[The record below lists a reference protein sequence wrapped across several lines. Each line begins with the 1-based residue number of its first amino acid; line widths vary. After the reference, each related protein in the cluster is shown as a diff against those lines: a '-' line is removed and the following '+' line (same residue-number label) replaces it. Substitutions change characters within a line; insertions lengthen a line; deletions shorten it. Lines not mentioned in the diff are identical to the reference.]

1 MEQIYLKDICDL
13 DNGYAFKSDD
23 YVDISN
29 TLNCRMSNIRPD
41 GSFDIMYNAKYL
53 PDEYAEKYKDYL
65 LKDGDLIIAMTDM
78 AGDPK
83 ILGVPTVVDT
93 KGYNLLLNQRVGKLR
108 FIKDGVDADYLK
120 LALQSKN
127 VRSYLKRF
135 AGGGVQLN
143 VSKKD
148 ILNSPVQIRTEEEQ
162 TYIVNIFTKLKS
174 IINQRKK
181 ELELLDELIKARFV
195 ELFGDAETN
204 PYKWPVS
211 KLSEF
216 CDLQNGYAFM
226 SQDYLDNSSVLNC
239 RMSNIRPD
247 GGFDA
252 EYHPKYL
259 PDTFWDKYKEYRLV
273 DGDVIIAMTD
283 MANDPKILGV
293 PTIVRTNGKK
303 FLLNQRVGKLT
314 FFGDKAIN
322 NVYLMFVL
330 SQKHIR
336 QQLVKSAGGSTQ
348 INVGKPAVLSVEFFV
363 PPMERQQQFAAFVEQ
378 ADKSKFAVQKSL
390 EEAQLLFDSLMQKYF
405 G

>member
-1 MEQIYLKDICDL
+1 MEEIQLKDICDL

-23 YVDISN
+23 YVDNSN

-41 GSFDIMYNAKYL
+41 GSFDILYSAKYL
-53 PDEYAEKYKDYL
+53 PDEFAEKYKDYIL
-65 LKDGDLIIAMTDM
+65 HDGDLIIAMTDM

-93 KGYNLLLNQRVGKLR
+93 QGFCLLLNQRVGRLR
-108 FIKDGVDADYLK
+108 FIRDGVNADYLK
-120 LALQSKN
+120 LALQCPK
-127 VRSYLKRF
+127 VRTYLKRF

-148 ILNSPVQIRTEEEQ
+148 ILSAPVCMRNEEEQ
-162 TYIVNIFTKLKS
+162 NHIAGLFKRVLEVKTKRE
-174 IINQRKK
+174 Q
-181 ELELLDELIKARFV
+181 ELQLLDDLIKARFV
-195 ELFGDAETN
+195 ELFGETETN
-204 PYKWPVS
+204 PCKWPVA

-216 CDLQNGYAFM
+216 CDLQNGYAFK

-259 PDTFWDKYKEYRLV
+259 PDTFWEQYREYRLV

-283 MANDPKILGV
+283 MASDPKILGV

-314 FFGDKAIN
+314 FYDNKAIN

-348 INVGKPAVLSVEFFV
+348 INVGKPAVLGVEFLV
-363 PPMERQQQFAAFVEQ
+363 PPMELQKQFAAFVEQ
-378 ADKSKFAVQKSL
+378 TNKSKVACV
-390 EEAQLLFDSLMQKYF
+390 F
-405 G
+405 GRLACTQIKRV